1 MKVNNGVRR
10 EEVGKAVRQV
20 VAGEEVEEM
29 RNKVR
34 GFKEMAKKAVEKGG
48 LSYVDLNALIQRTQL
63 SYKNKA
69 TGDWLARELDYP
81 RRLVKGN
88 GQSVYGV
95 NASPKLLETTQ
106 AMEDINKRHGL
117 VEHEASDNIPLSSF
131 TSQFSFLLKGYMDS
145 RSHNKLHIYFLPM
158 MAQGHMLPMVD
169 MARLFARHGVKA
181 TLILTTVNAT
191 LVSKTIDRDRELG
204 LETTIRL
211 INFPSAEV
219 GLPEGIENHS
229 SITSPEMS
237 EKMYKATELL
247 QQPFENLLEED
258 SPDCLVADLFFP
270 WASEVATKRG
280 IPRLIFHGIG
290 AYALCVYHELSQ
302 HKPYK
307 NVESDSEVFV
317 VPGLPN
323 KITMTRRQLPD
334 HIRDGTETHLTKLI
348 EKAMEAEVTSYG
360 VVINSFHELEP
371 AYSEHYSKTIGR
383 KVWHV
388 GPVSLCNRDNED
400 KTHRGSTISINEHE
414 SLTWLDSK
422 EPNSVL
428 YVCFGSLSYFSNVQL
443 LEIAMGLENSGHE
456 FIWVVRKEKKKE
468 EEDREEWLPDGFEK
482 RLEGKGFI
490 IRGWAPQVLIL
501 DHKAVGGFMTH
512 CGWNSLLEG
521 VTAGVPLIAWP
532 LFAEQFYN
540 EKLVTDILRV
550 GIGVGA
556 QEWCRWPEEGKI
568 YVKREDIE
576 KAVVQ
581 LLVGEEAEG
590 IRSRA
595 RALGEMAKK
604 AVEKGGSS
612 YNYLSALLE
621 ELELNTN

>member
-1 MKVNNGVRR
+1 
-10 EEVGKAVRQV
+10 
-20 VAGEEVEEM
+20 
-29 RNKVR
+29 
-34 GFKEMAKKAVEKGG
+34 
-48 LSYVDLNALIQRTQL
+48 
-63 SYKNKA
+63 
-69 TGDWLARELDYP
+69 
-81 RRLVKGN
+81 
-88 GQSVYGV
+88 
-95 NASPKLLETTQ
+95 
-106 AMEDINKRHGL
+106 
-117 VEHEASDNIPLSSF
+117 
-131 TSQFSFLLKGYMDS
+131 MDS
-145 RSHNKLHIYFLPM
+145 KPHYKLHIYFLPM
-158 MAQGHMLPMVD
+158 MSHGHMIPMVE
-169 MARLFARHGVKA
+169 MARIFARRGVKA
-181 TLILTTVNAT
+181 TLILTPLNAT

-219 GLPEGIENHS
+219 GLPEGIESHS
-229 SITSPEMS
+229 SITAREMS
-237 EKMYKATELL
+237 QKIRNAAELL

-258 SPDCLVADLFFP
+258 SPDCLVADVFFP
-270 WASEVATKRG
+270 WASDVATKHG
-280 IPRLIFHGIG
+280 IPRLAFHGSS
-290 AYALCVYHELSQ
+290 AYALCVHHVLTQQE
-302 HKPYK
+302 PYK
-307 NVESDSEVFV
+307 NIKSDSEVFV

-323 KITMTRRQLPD
+323 KIMMTRRQLPD
-334 HIRDGTETHLTKLI
+334 FIRDGTENQVTKLM
-348 EKAMEAEVTSYG
+348 EKVMESEVTSYG

-371 AYSEHYSKTIGR
+371 TYSELYSKVIGKR
-383 KVWHV
+383 VWHV
-388 GPVSLCNRDNED
+388 GPVSLCNRDNDD
-400 KTHRGSTISINEHE
+400 KIRRGSKISINEQE
-414 SLTWLDSK
+414 CLTWLDSK

-443 LEIAMGLENSGHE
+443 LEIAMGLENSGQE

-581 LLVGEEAEG
+581 LMVCEEAEG

-595 RALGEMAKK
+595 RALGEAAKK